1 MQCFDGVAKTPISC
15 VVAGS
20 RVLSVP
26 FVRFRSLDTTTP
38 CISKFLFS
46 HPERQDGLFASP
58 SCFAGTNNT
67 LKENPVEQRKNGNAF
82 VLGFFIF
89 LGLSVLGYLLG
100 SSAIKFKEYE
110 RSVTAK
116 GLSEREYPADI
127 VIWPIQFTEAS
138 NELQGLYGSL
148 ENSTADI
155 RKFLAGRGIDQAEIT
170 VSPPSITDKSA
181 QQYGNTQE
189 PAFRYTALQ
198 TVTVYSGK
206 IDLVRAA
213 MDGLS
218 ELGKLGIVFTGGDY
232 QFQTEYIF
240 TRLNEIKPEM
250 IHEATTKAR
259 EVATKFAEDSQSR
272 LGKIKNASQGQFTIE
287 PRDRNNPHIKK
298 IRVVSTVEYYLAD

>member
-1 MQCFDGVAKTPISC
+1 M
-15 VVAGS
+15 
-20 RVLSVP
+20 
-26 FVRFRSLDTTTP
+26 
-38 CISKFLFS
+38 
-46 HPERQDGLFASP
+46 
-58 SCFAGTNNT
+58 
-67 LKENPVEQRKNGNAF
+67 EQRKNGNAF